1 MHDDLIDDMISAER
15 DHDAD
20 IIAAIR
26 SDASPKVMQQKLSD
40 FHGSDIADV
49 LKELTQQERRRLFR
63 ICTADMLSEIF
74 EYIEEEDA
82 RIYIP
87 EMEPKK
93 AAAVISRLETDT
105 AADIL
110 HELSRD
116 HRELLI
122 ELMPEDIKKELR
134 MIASFD
140 EDEIGSHMTTNC
152 IVIKDD
158 LSVKGAMKEV
168 VRQAADNDNIS
179 TIFVEDENGSYCGA
193 VDLRDLITS
202 QNAESLD
209 SLVMTS
215 FPYVY
220 GNEETDD
227 CLERLKD
234 YSESSVPVLDSSNR
248 MIGVITARSMI
259 GVVDDEMSE
268 DYARLAGLI
277 AEEDLH
283 EPLKQSIV
291 KRLPWLTVLLGLGLI
306 VSAVVGMFESVISQL
321 TLIMAF
327 QSMILDMA
335 GNVGTQSLAVTIRV
349 LMAEELTASQKLR
362 LVTKELRVG
371 FSGGLIMGL
380 VSFVMVGLYIML
392 LKQKD
397 ALFSFAVSGCIGAA
411 LMLAMLISSAVGT
424 LIPLFFKRMKIDPA
438 AASGPLITTVN
449 VLVAVVSYY
458 GLSWLL
464 LINIMGLA

>member
-1 MHDDLIDDMISAER
+1 MNTQNEIISADR
-15 DHDAD
+15 DHCSE

-26 SDASPKVMQQKLSD
+26 GNTSPKLMQQKLSD
-40 FHGSDIADV
+40 FHGSDIADI
-49 LKELTQQERRRLFR
+49 LPKLTVQERKRLFR
-63 ICTADMLSEIF
+63 ICTADMLSEVF
-74 EYIEEEDA
+74 EYIDEEEA
-82 RIYIP
+82 KSYLP

-110 HELSRD
+110 RELSRD
-116 HRELLI
+116 YRELLI
-122 ELMPEDIKKELR
+122 ELMPEDIKKELS
-134 MIASFD
+134 MIAAFD
-140 EDEIGSHMTTNC
+140 ESEIGSHMTTNC

-158 LSVKGAMKEV
+158 LSVKSAMKEV
-168 VRQAADNDNIS
+168 VRQADNDNIS
-179 TIFVEDENGSYCGA
+179 TIFVEDESGSYCGA

-234 YSESSVPVLDSSNR
+234 YSESSVPVLDASNR

-268 DYARLAGLI
+268 DYARLAGLTS
-277 AEEDLH
+277 EEDLH
-283 EPLKQSIV
+283 EPLRQSMI
-291 KRLPWLTVLLGLGLI
+291 KRLPWLTILLGLGLI
-306 VSAVVGMFESVISQL
+306 VSAVVGMFERVISQL

-327 QSMILDMA
+327 QSLILDMA

-349 LMAEELTASQKLR
+349 LMAEELTAAQKFK
-362 LVTKELRVG
+362 LVSKELKVG
-371 FSGGLIMGL
+371 FSGGLIMGI
-380 VSFVMVGLYIML
+380 VSFAFVGLYIML
-392 LKQKD
+392 FKHRD
-397 ALFSFAVSGCIGAA
+397 AVFSFAVSGCIGAA

-449 VLVAVVSYY
+449 DLVAVVSYY

-464 LINIMGLA
+464 LINVMGLS